1 MPEYNSIDKY
11 HPYYIE
17 NNDITFNEID
27 VFREILKTDKNMF
40 TFFANSFLIEITKGE
55 CDKTYKYI
63 SFNNIRKEKYRLITK
78 IADEYVEKQEV
89 NEKAHKHYENIKSN
103 IRYLNENGSLKAK
116 KFIKKMRKSVLSTY
130 NYEVIKITDL
140 IEK

>member
-1 MPEYNSIDKY
+1 MEK
-11 HPYYIE
+11 
-17 NNDITFNEID
+17 
-27 VFREILKTDKNMF
+27 
-40 TFFANSFLIEITKGE
+40 AN
-55 CDKTYKYI
+55 
-63 SFNNIRKEKYRLITK
+63 KEKMMKEAVRRMKALK
-78 IADEYVEKQEV
+78 IHKNVINDLKNKGVLNRSEGKSGILYWLNKEEENLVNLVPIQIFYKYVEKIM
-89 NEKAHKHYENIKSN
+89 YEIKDGSIGIK

>member
-1 MPEYNSIDKY
+1 MDFVHVEEE
-11 HPYYIE
+11 E
-17 NNDITFNEID
+17 NLVNLVPIQIF
-27 VFREILKTDKNMF
+27 
-40 TFFANSFLIEITKGE
+40 
-55 CDKTYKYI
+55 YK
-63 SFNNIRKEKYRLITK
+63 
-78 IADEYVEKQEV
+78 YVEKIM
-89 NEKAHKHYENIKSN
+89 YEIKDGSIGIK